1 MHVEKKRLD
10 VVMELQEIYVQ
21 VFGLLF
27 QTVPSL
33 VRKKER
39 VPFARHDL
47 YKKEWKTIGKILAKG
62 FNDTGYFPTMI
73 SKSFV
78 QDCFYG
84 DVSNTA
90 SLSSFLNYV
99 SRDECMLIEKLLSD
113 EANNDEFLENEF
125 LDVLEQFKRKTDVSK
140 ENEHEVIVEIARQEV
155 IQKPHLMT
163 SC

>member
-78 QDCFYG
+78 QCCFYG
-84 DVSNTA
+84 DVSNTE
-90 SLSSFLNYV
+90 LNSSFLNYV
-99 SRDECMLIEKLLSD
+99 LRDERML
-113 EANNDEFLENEF
+113 N
-125 LDVLEQFKRKTDVSK
+125 
-140 ENEHEVIVEIARQEV
+140 
-155 IQKPHLMT
+155 
-163 SC
+163 